1 MEPEESKSKKHFV
14 ISLIKSVVRMLGCCA
29 ILIVTPLDAV
39 LYLSI
44 ALLIAEA
51 LGILEEL

>member
-1 MEPEESKSKKHFV
+1 MEPAESKSKKHFV
-14 ISLIKSVVRMLGCCA
+14 ISLVKSVVRMIGCCA